1 MKYLFFDLEYATS
14 KGGNIKICE
23 FGFVITDENFKILDR
38 DNFIIFPEYN
48 DDENSIQIPFSI
60 AIYKNKLME
69 AINQYAQMKD
79 II

>member
-38 DNFIIFPEYN
+38 DNLLSILIFLE
-48 DDENSIQIPFSI
+48 
-60 AIYKNKLME
+60 KNGTGVLLE
-69 AINQYAQMKD
+69 QY
-79 II
+79 